1 MRKVSPNLSEKL
13 KLKTIADFQFG
24 KGAGNALFS
33 EEITIERSKGT
44 NRIRFVYLADE
55 RVCSFRVK
63 DGYLVPS
70 LMGARLLYENT
81 LGLKVKVNQDAEPF
95 VREGKSVYCKHVIEA
110 DANISVKEEVIIVN
124 EKEEFIGIGTAKIA
138 GLLMKEMKSG
148 VAVDTRK
155 GVGIG

>member
-24 KGAGNALFS
+24 KGAGNVLFP

-70 LMGARLLYENT
+70 LMGARLLYENS
-81 LGLKVKVNQDAEPF
+81 LGLKVKINQDAEPF
-95 VREGKSVYCKHVIEA
+95 VRKGKSVYCKHIIEA
-110 DANISVKEEVIIVN
+110 NSNISVREEVIIVN
-124 EKEEFIGIGTAKIA
+124 QKEEFIGIGTAKIA

-155 GVGIG
+155 GVGMG

>member
-1 MRKVSPNLSEKL
+1 MRKVSPSLSEKL
-13 KLKTIADFQFG
+13 KLKIIADFQFG
-24 KGAGNALFS
+24 KGAGNVLFP
-33 EEITIERSKGT
+33 EDITIERSKGT

-63 DGYLVPS
+63 DGYLVLS
-70 LMGARLLYENT
+70 LMGARLLYEKA

-95 VREGKSVYCKHVIEA
+95 VRKGKSVYSKHVIEA
-110 DANISVKEEVIIVN
+110 NANISVREEVIIVN
-124 EKEEFIGIGTAKIA
+124 QKEEFIGIGTAKIA

-155 GVGIG
+155 GVGEG